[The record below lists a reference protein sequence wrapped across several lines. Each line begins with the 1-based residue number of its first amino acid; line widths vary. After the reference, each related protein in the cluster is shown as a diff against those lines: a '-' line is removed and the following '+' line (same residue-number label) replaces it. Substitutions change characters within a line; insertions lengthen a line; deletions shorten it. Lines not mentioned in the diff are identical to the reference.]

1 MIELRLRLEE
11 PNDMHMTLPLNHK
24 LHILTNLHIKI
35 NSNLWILLIQHSNNI
50 LFSIFLCDKSR
61 LLLKNNL
68 ILYWWRRSKCNITY
82 TNNITHCLIYFFCT
96 KNEGVFAGDYLPEEH
111 FLGLLIYYIR
121 VLLYFLWFW
130 FFGIVKYF
138 QELWFGWVGFL
149 GDCFIFW
156 IFDNIL

>member
-11 PNDMHMTLPLNHK
+11 TNDMDMTLPLNHK

-68 ILYWWRRSKCNITY
+68 ISYWWRWSKCNITY

-130 FFGIVKYF
+130 FFWYCEVF
-138 QELWFGWVGFL
+138 SRAVFWVGGFFGRLFYFL
-149 GDCFIFW
+149 
-156 IFDNIL
+156 NIR